1 MEKSQNNITLKFTIG
16 LSLITILIL
25 SIQICILNSFNNN
38 KIEFEVTRF
47 SLIFS
52 VLVLPLVGLSI
63 VTKLCCKKRDINHSH
78 LLTKVFIISI
88 ILSIFSAL
96 YLGFRFGMFGNVT
109 EGVLVISNGSADII
123 SNDIIK
129 SYEGVPLKSFILIDN
144 IKFILQA
151 LIASTLYIS
160 ILIITFVRHWIN
172 QNLSINNEDSIKQVK
187 QISIIILAIII
198 LKVLVS
204 IGIGTIKGN
213 IQVPITI
220 RLDAQVT
227 ELEKSKIE
235 NKLKEI
241 DEIINYKYID
251 SSETSNELK
260 EWFNETFDN
269 MSYDDYKHIFYSK
282 NLEKFYLKVNNK
294 NVDFIKKE
302 LENLD
307 GVKEIQG
314 MSF

>member
-1 MEKSQNNITLKFTIG
+1 MEKSQNNSTLKFTIG

-198 LKVLVS
+198 LKVLV
-204 IGIGTIKGN
+204 
-213 IQVPITI
+213 
-220 RLDAQVT
+220 L
-227 ELEKSKIE
+227 
-235 NKLKEI
+235 
-241 DEIINYKYID
+241 
-251 SSETSNELK
+251 
-260 EWFNETFDN
+260 
-269 MSYDDYKHIFYSK
+269 
-282 NLEKFYLKVNNK
+282 
-294 NVDFIKKE
+294 
-302 LENLD
+302 
-307 GVKEIQG
+307 
-314 MSF
+314 